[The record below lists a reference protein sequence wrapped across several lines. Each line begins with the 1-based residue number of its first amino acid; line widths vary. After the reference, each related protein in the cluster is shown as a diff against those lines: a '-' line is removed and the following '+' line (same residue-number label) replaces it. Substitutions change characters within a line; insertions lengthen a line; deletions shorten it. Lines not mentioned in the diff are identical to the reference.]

1 MSETKLMPRWR
12 LDSLLPPSI
21 MEDIE
26 AAAFELVRAVLIR
39 STYIP
44 GVRHRL
50 GWCGI
55 HEVVAPGSRPGS
67 ITAKIN
73 DRPGIFALNPIEGNQ
88 GRGSRFSLSYFPA
101 PDEQILENFSIE
113 AGIQALAPDFLD
125 KVRHFSLHPELT
137 TLFHIGFIEAAV
149 EEQGV
154 FLAFQACERLAWTSD
169 DGIEILRPEGPVQ
182 AVAPGSIDQDLS
194 ALDIAIDF
202 FKPLAAA
209 FTYTLASPPSIFYTQ
224 RKKFNSSSPIFQE
237 THEQRWTMG
246 YFSQGKKAGPFDWE
260 QPPATIVWE
269 PPNPFP
275 EAYKHELWWSPDL
288 AGAGN
293 SLDKKSMG
301 ITDKPRF
308 ILLTGF
314 LGTGKTSFLDH
325 FIQAQTATNNFV
337 AVVQN
342 EIGEKGLDAA
352 LLDQTYAVTQ
362 MDEGCVCCS
371 LSGNLRGALSDIL
384 DRFQPDF
391 IVLETTGLAN
401 PANILGEIDDL
412 NDLLEFGSITTIVDS
427 RAGSRTLDR
436 FEVARDQVRLADVIL
451 LNKCDLDTQGNNAL
465 KEKTALKEKIRRL
478 NPVADIHLTTH
489 GDIHPG
495 ALYGVNFR
503 NPARPKLFSTLGAC
517 ATHENDR
524 IETRLINLEA
534 PLDEA
539 NLLRAI
545 KNGGEQILRVKGIA
559 EFYDHTGP
567 MVFQYAP
574 GTCQVS
580 EFSGPDTGDRFLV
593 VIGQDLEKNFD
604 HRSILQCV

>member
-1 MSETKLMPRWR
+1 MPEISVMPHWQ
-12 LDSLLPPSI
+12 LDSLLPPSF
-21 MEDIE
+21 MTDFKE
-26 AAAFELVRAVLIR
+26 AAFELVRAVVIR

-73 DRPGIFALNPIEGNQ
+73 DRPGIFALDPVTGAKGQ
-88 GRGSRFSLSYFPA
+88 GSRFSLSYFPA
-101 PDEQILENFSIE
+101 PEEETLENFSIQ

-125 KVRHFSLHPELT
+125 RVRQFSLYPELT
-137 TLFHIGFIEAAV
+137 DLFHIGFIEAAV
-149 EEQGV
+149 EEEGV
-154 FLAFQACERLAWTSD
+154 FIAFQACERLAWTSD
-169 DGIEILRPEGPVQ
+169 PGIVIQGPKGPVQ
-182 AVAPGSIDQDLS
+182 AVAPGNIDQDLP
-194 ALDIAIDF
+194 ALDIAMDF
-202 FKPLAAA
+202 FSPLVAA

-224 RKKFNSSSPIFQE
+224 RKKCNSSSPVFQQ

-246 YFSQGKKAGPFDWE
+246 YFSQGKEARAFGWAEPKS
-260 QPPATIVWE
+260 TIVWE
-269 PPNPFP
+269 PPNPIP
-275 EAYKHELWWSPDL
+275 KAHEDKLWWSPHL

-293 SLDKKSMG
+293 SLDKKTMG
-301 ITDKPRF
+301 ITDKPRL

-325 FIQAQTATNNFV
+325 FIQAQTAANNFV

-342 EIGEKGLDAA
+342 EIGEKGLDAT

-371 LSGNLRGALSDIL
+371 LSGNLRGALADIL

-412 NDLLEFGSITTIVDS
+412 KDILEFGSITTIVDS
-427 RAGSRTLDR
+427 RAGIRTLER

-451 LNKCDLDTQGNNAL
+451 INKSDLATQGHD
-465 KEKTALKEKIRRL
+465 ALKEKIRRL
-478 NPVADIHLTTH
+478 NPVADLHLTTH
-489 GDIHPG
+489 GQIHPG
-495 ALYGVNFR
+495 VLYGVNFR
-503 NPARPKLFSTLGAC
+503 NSARQHLFSTVGAG

-524 IETRLINLEA
+524 IGTLLIDLKA
-534 PLDEA
+534 PLDEDR
-539 NLLRAI
+539 LLTAI
-545 KNGGEQILRVKGIA
+545 KNGGEMILRVKGIA
-559 EFYDHTGP
+559 EFTDHTGP

-580 EFSGPDTGDRFLV
+580 EFTGPDTGDRFLV
-593 VIGQDLEKNFD
+593 VIGQDLEKNFVY
-604 HRSILQCV
+604 LWAAP

>member
-1 MSETKLMPRWR
+1 MPETTVMPHWQ
-12 LDSLLPPSI
+12 LSSLLPPSF
-21 MEDIE
+21 MTDFKE
-26 AAAFELVRAVLIR
+26 AAFELVRAVVIR

-73 DRPGIFALNPIEGNQ
+73 DRPGIFALDPVAGAKGQ
-88 GRGSRFSLSYFPA
+88 GSRFSLSYFPA
-101 PDEQILENFSIE
+101 PEEEILENFSIQ

-125 KVRHFSLHPELT
+125 RVRQFSLHPELT
-137 TLFHIGFIEAAV
+137 DLFHIGFIEAAV
-149 EEQGV
+149 EEDGV
-154 FLAFQACERLAWTSD
+154 FITFQACERLAWTSD
-169 DGIEILRPEGPVQ
+169 PGIVIQGPKGPVQ
-182 AVAPGSIDQDLS
+182 AVAPGNIDQDLL
-194 ALDIAIDF
+194 ALDIAMDF
-202 FKPLAAA
+202 FSPLVAA

-224 RKKFNSSSPIFQE
+224 RKKWNCPSPVFQQ

-246 YFSQGKKAGPFDWE
+246 YFSQGKKARAFVWAEPK
-260 QPPATIVWE
+260 PTIVWE
-269 PPNPFP
+269 PPNPIP
-275 EAYKHELWWSPDL
+275 KAYESELWWSPDL

-293 SLDKKSMG
+293 SLDKKTMG
-301 ITDKPRF
+301 ITDKPRL

-325 FIQAQTATNNFV
+325 FIQAQTAANNFV

-342 EIGEKGLDAA
+342 EIGEKGLDAT

-412 NDLLEFGSITTIVDS
+412 KDILEFGSITTMVDS
-427 RAGSRTLDR
+427 RAGVRTLER

-451 LNKCDLDTQGNNAL
+451 VNKCDLNSRDHD
-465 KEKTALKEKIRRL
+465 ALKEKIRRL
-478 NPVADIHLTTH
+478 NPVADLHLTTH
-489 GDIHPG
+489 GQIHPG
-495 ALYGVNFR
+495 VLYGVNFR
-503 NPARPKLFSTLGAC
+503 NPARQHLFSTVGAG

-524 IETRLINLEA
+524 IGTRLIDLKA
-534 PLDEA
+534 PLDEDR
-539 NLLRAI
+539 LLTAI
-545 KNGGEQILRVKGIA
+545 KNGGEMILRVKGIA
-559 EFYDHTGP
+559 EFTDHTGP

-580 EFSGPDTGDRFLV
+580 EFTGPDTGDRFLV

-604 HRSILQCV
+604 HRSIL